1 MVVRYYREIVRKKQV
16 YFTKT
21 CQRCLPIQQ
30 DFFLCLL
37 YVDEVHAIG
46 WNQLITFYRKAVD
59 IVKKITGR
67 ENETE
72 AVSEFKTRL
81 KSFSLCLNK
90 QPFPLNESNNKA
102 FQKCRTKRG
111 GKYSGYITFK
121 GTTRELYP
129 KNIVSH
135 ILVKIQVTIFLLK
148 RS

>member
-1 MVVRYYREIVRKKQV
+1 MRKNRYTSPRLVKDAFLV
-16 YFTKT
+16 
-21 CQRCLPIQQ
+21 QQ
-30 DFFLCLL
+30 DFSCLL

-67 ENETE
+67 ENERE

-90 QPFPLNESNNKA
+90 QPFPLNESNNEA

-111 GKYSGYITFK
+111 GKYF
-121 GTTRELYP
+121 P
-129 KNIVSH
+129 
-135 ILVKIQVTIFLLK
+135 LLC
-148 RS
+148 

>member
-1 MVVRYYREIVRKKQV
+1 MVMWYYTFSSPEPLGLICVNSRPRDQETTGSGDENGYYRAMVRKKQV

-21 CQRCLPIQQ
+21 CQRCLPRSTR
-30 DFFLCLL
+30 FFCLL

-72 AVSEFKTRL
+72 AVSEFKTRW

-90 QPFPLNESNNKA
+90 QPFPLNESNNEA
-102 FQKCRTKRG
+102 FKKCRTKRG
-111 GKYSGYITFK
+111 GKYFRY
-121 GTTRELYP
+121 YA
-129 KNIVSH
+129 
-135 ILVKIQVTIFLLK
+135 
-148 RS
+148 